1 MQTVEDVNSELT
13 NNKIFDLLDAR
24 FSKEYKLYEHLHNS
38 YNDLGYQIMNFLK
51 INDNIFE
58 ENRIGNLIYRYKF
71 KFDNIFI
78 RPPLNEN
85 GDSLMY
91 PMDAR
96 DRNLT
101 YSIKFLSKITQIQ
114 EIYDLNSKEIISI
127 KVIGNEVERET
138 IASIPCMVKSKYCSL
153 KINRDYNKKDC
164 EYDPG
169 GYFIV
174 NGSEKIV
181 LSIERMVENR
191 VLVFLKKDGTNTIYQ
206 AKINSKSLNPNIMM
220 QGIEVRLEKNYNI
233 NIKVPILNEVSVF
246 ILMRALG
253 LETDREIVKY
263 IVYNEDDIDM
273 LNLLKI
279 SIDLSKKDGK
289 KLILSKEDAYYS
301 LTNKLRVVKK
311 YTDKDRKLQY
321 EEKKE
326 HLESLLR
333 NAFMPHIT
341 VEHNDDILK
350 AKAYYLGYMINK
362 LLNCYLGRKPMDDRD
377 SFINKRIDMPGD
389 LIFDLFKQHYKK
401 MLNDCNKFFKKRS
414 GSNHENPLNIIN
426 QIKPTTIEQGIKSAM
441 MTGNWGKKKGV
452 AQPFP
457 RLTYLQSL
465 SILRRVDYPSTDTST
480 GKLTGIRSYHPS
492 QTGYLCLTGDTEI
505 LMGDGTIKLIKD
517 VKNGDS
523 VVSVDSET
531 MEEITTP
538 IKNWF
543 KQDCDKLL
551 KITTISG
558 RVIKSTP
565 DHKFLT
571 KVGDKY
577 DYVEAKDMKPN
588 ESALIT
594 RHCVKYI
601 PLDKTSEVIIKES
614 DVSTQYRL
622 ILLELGYL
630 DKPIPQK
637 KLEILARLIGF
648 NITDGHIGIRP
659 NEKYYDC
666 SFFVGEEKDT
676 FDLLDDIMKLGF
688 GTPSITRSNTKHIN
702 SKNGRETIYNTWAVS
717 KNGAFAYLLN
727 YLGAF
732 DGKKTDKS
740 RKVPDWIMNANKRI
754 QREFISGFV
763 AGNGCR
769 LSINLNQERYK
780 INCSRLCQ
788 VSSKEF
794 VTDTIKYL
802 EQIVTIFK
810 KFNIVCQQRSTL
822 CSLKLRRR
830 YHTNECNETEK
841 YDKIRCEIV
850 FKQSY
855 KNLNNFADIINFRY
869 CNEKRRKS
877 ALTIEYIKHKNH
889 YADIKDSINKNVTK
903 LNDQKIKSS
912 EKDNNL
918 CLSYE
923 EFIKDIE
930 INGENYLMKIK
941 SIEEIPPEPVYD
953 FETVYKTHNFV
964 AGSLYTHNCCVESP
978 EHSNIGLVKHL
989 SLLGSITIGSQDQMT
1004 LIYKMLKDNNKFVH
1018 INNHLPNLISEY
1030 TKIFLNGEWI
1040 GFTEKPNEL
1049 YRELKLLKQNG
1060 IILRTN
1066 GIIYDIP
1073 NSEIKIY
1080 TESGRLYRPLLTVK
1094 ENKILLTDKMINDVL
1109 SDTKM
1114 SGINKWDY
1122 LITKYPETIDIVDM
1136 EEQYYALIA
1145 EYKDRVTEM
1154 KLKENQIIEDN
1165 DQPIINR
1172 YDDSMIMRYTHC
1184 ELHPTM
1190 ILGIITN
1197 NIPFA
1202 NHNQGPRNIFQYAQG
1217 RQAMGFY
1224 ASNYRDRL
1232 DISYIL
1238 YNTQKPLVNTRISK
1252 YINTD
1257 VLPCGENA
1265 VVMIGTYS
1273 GHNQDDSIVFNQT
1286 SIDRGLF
1293 RSISLKKWSSKIE
1306 KNQSTSQDDI
1316 FMKPDITKLTG
1327 MKNAV
1332 YDKLNERGF
1341 VPEETVVMNGD
1352 VIIGKVTPIQPV
1364 PGSNKCFKDSSEIYK
1379 SQETAI
1385 IDKVFNGIYDSEGYE
1400 MIKIRTRS
1408 ERIPKIGDKF
1418 CCYSPEH
1425 DILTIN
1431 GWKKVGEITVKDK
1444 VASLI
1449 NGNILEYVNPL
1460 EIMDY
1465 DYDGKMYS
1473 IETDFVDLFVT
1484 PNHRMYISKR
1494 DSNKYEIDLAENI
1507 MNKPR
1512 RYKKNVENYKINNK
1526 HSMLYYVDPVTNKE
1540 VTYPTGFILKD
1551 ELNKDDINILNINAF
1566 LSFFGMW
1573 MAEGFTSKTPRLLQ
1587 VSFAAHKQKIKDEL
1601 TRVCEILNFEIIKKK
1616 DDKNEDELN
1625 IWSVSDKK
1633 LRRYMENLSVG
1644 ATNKYLPDWVW
1655 NLNKEQCNILIDSMI
1670 LGDGHYMKDTTT
1682 RRYDTSSIQ
1691 LANDFQKLC
1700 LHAGISASLKLKYK
1714 SGHKTII
1721 KCKGREGKTITSTS
1735 DAYRL
1740 TLITKKNNPLVN
1752 KNINQ
1757 DKYIDYKGKVYC
1769 CRVPGDGVIYV
1780 RRNGIPVWCGQSRHG
1795 QKGTIGLTL
1804 NQADMPFTKD
1814 GISPDIIINP
1824 NAIPSRMTVAQLFEC
1839 LIGKVAAINGTEAD
1853 GTAFNIID
1861 IEKVKDDL
1869 EKLGYERNGMEY
1881 LYNGITGQR
1890 MKAQIF
1896 IGPTFYQR
1904 LKHLVS
1910 DKLHCLTLDHEVLT
1924 ENGWKFHK
1932 DLLIT
1937 DKIATLNKD
1946 TLNLE
1951 YQNLTK
1957 IHYYPNYSGKM
1968 YKIKN
1973 SNIDLNV
1980 TSEHRMFISKSKNKK
1995 SLKYELVYAKDIIGK
2010 EVKYLKNANW
2020 NNNEYQ
2026 FILPSMVVNSVEN
2039 SEKIFNMNDFLVFL
2053 GIWVAEG
2060 WTTVCKNSE
2069 HYSIIISSNKM
2080 RVKDALYRVVTNM
2093 GYNYNDIKNKFTIH
2107 NKQLWNYLKDYSLGA
2122 HNKKLPDWIIK
2133 LNKEQ
2138 SRLLIESMVLGDG
2151 CYINKN
2157 KNNYIYYTTSLKL
2170 ADQFQ
2175 QLCLHAGWSSNLT
2188 IHIQKGNKTI
2198 IYGRNVE
2205 SKYDVIRLSVIKNK
2219 NNPSVNHSHVKE
2231 QNIQVEEFYDFK
2243 GEVFCVSVP
2252 NEIFY
2257 VRRNGIPC
2265 WTGNSR
2271 SRGIVTMLTRQP
2283 PEGRSKDG
2291 GLRCGEMERDS
2302 IISHGMSKFLKE
2314 RFLDVSDAYSCYV
2327 CDICGLFAQRVIKK
2341 ENKSY
2346 PTSSDI
2352 YQCIGCKNKTK
2363 ISKII
2368 IPYAF
2373 KLLVQELMSM
2383 NIAPRIRTVQYEN

>member
-1 MQTVEDVNSELT
+1 MQTIENEKSDLT
-13 NNKIFDLLDAR
+13 NNKIFELLDAR
-24 FSKEYKLYEHLHNS
+24 FSKKFILYKHLHNS
-38 YNDLGYQIMNFLK
+38 YNDLINQVINFLK

-71 KFDNIFI
+71 KFDNIFV

-101 YSIKFLSKITQIQ
+101 YSIKFLSKIAQIQ
-114 EIYDLNSKEIISI
+114 EIYDLNTKEIISV
-127 KVIGNEVERET
+127 KVIGNVLEKET

-153 KINRDYNKKDC
+153 EINHDYIKKDC
-164 EYDPG
+164 AYDPG

-181 LSIERMVENR
+181 LSLERMAENR
-191 VLVFLKKDGTNTIYQ
+191 VLVFLKKDGVNNVYQ
-206 AKINSKSLNPNIMM
+206 AKVNSKSLNPNIMM

-233 NIKVPILNEVSVF
+233 VVKVPILNEVSVF
-246 ILMRALG
+246 VLMRALG

-321 EEKKE
+321 DEKKE

-341 VEHNDDILK
+341 IEHNDDIFK

-362 LLNCYLGRKPMDDRD
+362 LLNCYLGRKPLDDRD

-389 LIFDLFKQHYKK
+389 LIFELFKQHYKK

-426 QIKPTTIEQGIKSAM
+426 QIKPSTIEQGIKSAM

-452 AQPFP
+452 AQPHP

-465 SILRRVDYPSTDTST
+465 SILRRVDYPSSDTST
-480 GKLTGIRSYHPS
+480 SKLTGIRSYHPS
-492 QTGYLCLTGDTEI
+492 QTGMLCLTGDTEI
-505 LMGDGTIKLIKD
+505 LMGDGSIKLIKD

-523 VVSVDSET
+523 VVSVDSDT

-571 KVGDKY
+571 NVGDKY
-577 DYVEAKDMKPN
+577 EMVEIGKLKIGDN
-588 ESALIT
+588 LII
-594 RHCVKYI
+594 RHSHKYI
-601 PLDKTSEVIIKES
+601 PLDKETVVIIKES
-614 DVSTQYRL
+614 DVSKQYRL
-622 ILLELGYL
+622 KLLELGYL
-630 DKPIPQK
+630 DKPISQK
-637 KLEILARLIGF
+637 KLEILARLIGL

-659 NEKYYDC
+659 NGKYYDC
-666 SFFVGEEKDT
+666 SFCVGEEKDT
-676 FDLLDDIMKLGF
+676 FDLVDDIMKLGF
-688 GTPSITRSNTKHIN
+688 GTPSISRSTTKHIN

-732 DGKKTDKS
+732 DGKKTEKS
-740 RKVPDWIMNANKRI
+740 RKVPDWIMNSNKRI

-763 AGNGCR
+763 AGDGCR
-769 LSINLNQERYK
+769 LSMNLNQKKYK
-780 INCSRLCQ
+780 ISCGDICQ

-794 VTDTIKYL
+794 VTDTLKYL
-802 EQIVTIFK
+802 EQISSLFK
-810 KFNIVCQQRSTL
+810 LFNIENKT
-822 CSLKLRRR
+822 
-830 YHTNECNETEK
+830 HK
-841 YDKIRCEIV
+841 YDDYEIEGKV
-850 FKQSY
+850 KCVISIGSSY
-855 KNLNNFADIINFRY
+855 ENLNNYADIINFRY

-889 YADIKDSINKNVTK
+889 YADIKDSMYNDIIK
-903 LNDQKIKSS
+903 LYDQGIKCSEICKTRNYAENIVKRIIANHRKGHLPKGRQLGND
-912 EKDNNL
+912 L

-923 EFIKDIE
+923 DFIKDTKID
-930 INGENYLMKIK
+930 GEKYLMKIK
-941 SIEEIPPEPVYD
+941 SIEEIAPEPVYD
-953 FETVYKTHNFV
+953 FETVYHTHSFIANSF
-964 AGSLYTHNCCVESP
+964 ALSNCCVESP

-989 SLLGSITIGSQDQMT
+989 SLVGSITIGSQDQAI
-1004 LIYKMLKDNNKFVH
+1004 LIYKMLKDNNKFIH
-1018 INNHLPNLISEY
+1018 MNNHSSNLISEY
-1030 TKIFLNGEWI
+1030 IKIFLNGEWI
-1040 GFTEKPNEL
+1040 GFTEKAYEL
-1049 YRELKLLKQNG
+1049 YKELRILKQNG

-1073 NSEIKIY
+1073 NGEIKIY
-1080 TESGRLYRPLLTVK
+1080 TESGRLYRPILNVK
-1094 ENKILLTDKMINDVL
+1094 DNKILLTDKMIIDILNDNKVNGL
-1109 SDTKM
+1109 
-1114 SGINKWDY
+1114 NKWEH
-1122 LITKYPETIDIVDM
+1122 LMTKYPEAIDMIDM
-1136 EEQYYALIA
+1136 EEQYFALIA
-1145 EYKDRVTEM
+1145 EYKDKVIEM
-1154 KLKENQIIEDN
+1154 KERELQVIPDDN
-1165 DQPIINR
+1165 NPIINR
-1172 YDDSMIMRYTHC
+1172 YDDSMILRYTHC
-1184 ELHPTM
+1184 EIHPTV
-1190 ILGIITN
+1190 ILGIIAN

-1217 RQAMGFY
+1217 RQAMGLY

-1238 YNTQKPLVNTRISK
+1238 YHTQKPLVNTRISK
-1252 YINTD
+1252 YIHTD
-1257 VLPCGENA
+1257 ILPCGENA
-1265 VVMIGTYS
+1265 IVMIGCYS

-1293 RSISLKKWSSKIE
+1293 KSTSLKKWSSKIE

-1327 MKNAV
+1327 TKNAV
-1332 YDKLNERGF
+1332 YDKLSDKGF
-1341 VPEETVVMNGD
+1341 VPEETTVVNGD
-1352 VIIGKVTPIQPV
+1352 VIIGKVTPIQPA

-1379 SQETAI
+1379 SQEPAI

-1418 CCYSPEH
+1418 CCFSPEH

-1449 NGNILEYVNPL
+1449 NGNTLEYVNPL

-1512 RYKKNVENYKINNK
+1512 RYKKNVENYKVNNK
-1526 HSMLYYVDPVTNKE
+1526 HSMLSYVDSVTNKE
-1540 VTYPTGFILKD
+1540 VSYPTGFILKD
-1551 ELNKDDINILNINAF
+1551 ELNKDDINILDINAF
-1566 LSFFGMW
+1566 ISFFGMW
-1573 MAEGFTSKTPRLLQ
+1573 MAEGFASKTPRLLQ
-1587 VSFAAHKQKIKDEL
+1587 VSFAAHKQRIKDEL
-1601 TRVCEILNFEIIKKK
+1601 TRVCEILNFEITKKK
-1616 DDKNEDELN
+1616 DDQNKDELN

-1633 LRRYMENLSVG
+1633 LRRYMEKLSVG

-1655 NLNKEQCNILIDSMI
+1655 NLNKEQSNILIDSMI

-1721 KCKGREGKTITSTS
+1721 KCEGREGETITSTS

-1752 KNINQ
+1752 KNVNQ

-1804 NQADMPFTKD
+1804 NQADMPFTKE
-1814 GISPDIIINP
+1814 GISPDVIINP
-1824 NAIPSRMTVAQLFEC
+1824 NAIPSRMTVAQLIEC
-1839 LIGKVAAINGTEAD
+1839 LIGKVAAVNGTEAD
-1853 GTAFNIID
+1853 GTSFTMVD
-1861 IEKVKDDL
+1861 VEKIKDDL
-1869 EKLGYERNGMEY
+1869 EKLGYERNGLEY

-1910 DKLHCLTLDHEVLT
+1910 DKLH
-1924 ENGWKFHK
+1924 
-1932 DLLIT
+1932 
-1937 DKIATLNKD
+1937 
-1946 TLNLE
+1946 
-1951 YQNLTK
+1951 
-1957 IHYYPNYSGKM
+1957 
-1968 YKIKN
+1968 
-1973 SNIDLNV
+1973 
-1980 TSEHRMFISKSKNKK
+1980 
-1995 SLKYELVYAKDIIGK
+1995 
-2010 EVKYLKNANW
+2010 
-2020 NNNEYQ
+2020 
-2026 FILPSMVVNSVEN
+2026 
-2039 SEKIFNMNDFLVFL
+2039 
-2053 GIWVAEG
+2053 
-2060 WTTVCKNSE
+2060 
-2069 HYSIIISSNKM
+2069 
-2080 RVKDALYRVVTNM
+2080 
-2093 GYNYNDIKNKFTIH
+2093 
-2107 NKQLWNYLKDYSLGA
+2107 
-2122 HNKKLPDWIIK
+2122 
-2133 LNKEQ
+2133 
-2138 SRLLIESMVLGDG
+2138 
-2151 CYINKN
+2151 
-2157 KNNYIYYTTSLKL
+2157 
-2170 ADQFQ
+2170 
-2175 QLCLHAGWSSNLT
+2175 
-2188 IHIQKGNKTI
+2188 
-2198 IYGRNVE
+2198 
-2205 SKYDVIRLSVIKNK
+2205 
-2219 NNPSVNHSHVKE
+2219 
-2231 QNIQVEEFYDFK
+2231 
-2243 GEVFCVSVP
+2243 
-2252 NEIFY
+2252 
-2257 VRRNGIPC
+2257 
-2265 WTGNSR
+2265 SR

-2291 GLRCGEMERDS
+2291 GLRCGEMERDA

-2314 RFLDVSDAYSCYV
+2314 RFLDVSDSYSCYV

-2341 ENKSY
+2341 ENKSQ
-2346 PTSSDI
+2346 PSNSDI
-2352 YQCIGCKNKTK
+2352 YQCTSCKNKTK

-2373 KLLVQELMSM
+2373 KLLIQELMSM
-2383 NIAPRIRTVQYEN
+2383 NIAPRIRTVQYEV